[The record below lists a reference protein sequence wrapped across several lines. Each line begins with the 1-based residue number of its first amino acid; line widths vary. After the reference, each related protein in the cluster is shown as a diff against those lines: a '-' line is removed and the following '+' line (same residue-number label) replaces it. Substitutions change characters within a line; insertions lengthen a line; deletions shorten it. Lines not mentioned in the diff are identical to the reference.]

1 MAGQTSTQKNVQ
13 VSFSNPVRVS
23 SQGLLDV
30 ISAIYH
36 ITEAE
41 KIVVDYDTKVYE
53 LLEQAKEYLIQYIVE
68 QYKVV
73 RNE

>member
-1 MAGQTSTQKNVQ
+1 MGVQ
-13 VSFSNPVRVS
+13 VQVS

-41 KIVVDYDTKVYE
+41 KIAESYDTKVCE
-53 LLEQAKEYLIQYIVE
+53 LLEQAKEHLIQYLVD

>member
-1 MAGQTSTQKNVQ
+1 MGVQ
-13 VSFSNPVRVS
+13 VQVS

-30 ISAIYH
+30 ISVYH

-41 KIVVDYDTKVYE
+41 KIAESYDTKVCE
-53 LLEQAKEYLIQYIVE
+53 LLEQAKEYLIQYLVE

-73 RNE
+73 RSE